1 MIAAKRQWLE
11 EKEQQVEE
19 EVALAKVHWEKEEKE
34 VWNLGQW
41 FVVVVVVVLLFCLF
55 SEGELVCRQAYAL
68 LFCHLKWLLRICHL
82 RSL

>member
-34 VWNLGQW
+34 VWNLNPG
-41 FVVVVVVVLLFCLF
+41 VSIYLFILDGLF
-55 SEGELVCRQAYAL
+55 SEGEFIR
-68 LFCHLKWLLRICHL
+68 R
-82 RSL
+82 

>member
-34 VWNLGQW
+34 VWNLDRGGQKFFFYW
-41 FVVVVVVVLLFCLF
+41 FIYFQKENLYVDRFMHCY
-55 SEGELVCRQAYAL
+55 SA
-68 LFCHLKWLLRICHL
+68 I
-82 RSL
+82 